1 VTGQIQLTIGFQRQW
16 VSIRS
21 YNFNHISEYIYT
33 ESYIYNIYIWMY
45 IWMIVIQIHSQSL
58 CIEKQEDPAGNKRF
72 SNMAANLRYG
82 HPSLGI
88 DFQHQ
93 LSILILAI
101 PFLIIWPIY

>member
-1 VTGQIQLTIGFQRQW
+1 
-16 VSIRS
+16 
-21 YNFNHISEYIYT
+21 
-33 ESYIYNIYIWMY
+33 
-45 IWMIVIQIHSQSL
+45 
-58 CIEKQEDPAGNKRF
+58 
-72 SNMAANLRYG
+72 MAANLRYG